1 MKLSVVI
8 LNYNVRYFL
17 ELCLDS
23 VEKALTGIPSE
34 IIVVDNQSTDD
45 SCAFVKQ
52 NFPWVK
58 LIENQENFGFSKG
71 NNIGVSE
78 AKGELVCLLN
88 PDTFVAEDTFLQ
100 LLEFAAKH
108 PDFGII
114 GPRLI
119 DGSGRFLSESKRGI
133 PYPRVAFFKLV
144 GLNQLFSKSNYFNA
158 YYAPFLGENE
168 DGKVQILVGACML
181 IKKSNYQNIGGLDE
195 QFFMYGE
202 DIDLSYRFI
211 RSGFQ
216 NFYAG
221 KTPIVHF
228 KGESTL
234 KDKKY
239 FNRFVGAMQLFYRKH
254 FEWNLILNLL
264 YSLGSLV
271 LSGLKVFR
279 GISVFKSTTDF
290 QTIFF
295 AGENSHKI
303 KLVRRIFAKGQ
314 LVFLNGKELTEIPNG
329 LNIDGTS
336 KLIVFDTETVAFKK
350 IIRTMIALK
359 DSHCKFAF
367 LSKSSTFILKS
378 ETSSGTGEV
387 LLFPE

>member
-8 LNYNVRYFL
+8 LNYNVRHFL

-23 VEKALTGIPSE
+23 VEKALAGIPSE
-34 IIVVDNQSTDD
+34 IIVVDNQSADD
-45 SCAFVKQ
+45 SCAFVRQ
-52 NFPWVK
+52 NFPMVK

-88 PDTFVAEDTFLQ
+88 PDTFVAEDTFEE
-100 LLEFAAKH
+100 LLDFATKH
-108 PDFGII
+108 PGFGII

-119 DGSGRFLSESKRGI
+119 DGGGRFLPESKRGI
-133 PYPRVAFFKLV
+133 PFPRTAFFKLT
-144 GLNQLFSKSNYFNA
+144 GLNRVFPRSNFFNA
-158 YYAPFLGENE
+158 YYAPFLDENE
-168 DGKVQILVGACML
+168 EGKVPVLVGACML
-181 IKKSNYQNIGGLDE
+181 MKRTNYQALGGLDE

-211 RSGFQ
+211 KSGFQ
-216 NFYAG
+216 NYYAG

-239 FNRFVGAMQLFYRKH
+239 FNRFAGAMRLFYRKH
-254 FEWNLILNLL
+254 FGGNLILNLL
-264 YSLGSLV
+264 YALGSLV
-271 LSGLKVFR
+271 LSGLKVFGR
-279 GISVFKSTTDF
+279 ISEFKSTAGF

-295 AGENSHKI
+295 VGKNSHKA
-303 KLVRRIFAKGQ
+303 KLAQRIFPKSRV
-314 LVFLNGKELTEIPNG
+314 VFLDEKELTESPDD
-329 LNIDGTS
+329 LNIS
-336 KLIVFDTETVAFKK
+336 RISNLIVFDIETVAFKM

-359 DSHCKFAF
+359 DSRRKFAF
-367 LSKSSTFILKS
+367 LPKSSTFILKS
-378 ETSSGTGEV
+378 EASSGTGEV
-387 LLFPE
+387 LILPE